1 MEMDRKTLIVFVI
14 AGFIVGFLLG
24 FCRHNPSTEYVEVL
38 RTDTLTVYDTVRID
52 RPVYITQ
59 RVVDSLRIPV
69 TDTLRV
75 HDTVYVVLERVQRE
89 YRDSLYTAWVSGV
102 DPALDSIEVYQM
114 TKVVTITETVQEPRK
129 RWGFGVTAGYGA
141 AIGADRSVTLWPF
154 VGVGI
159 SYNFVNW

>member
-14 AGFIVGFLLG
+14 AGFLVGFLLG

-102 DPALDSIEVYQM
+102 DPALDSIDIVARTQ
-114 TKVVTITETVQEPRK
+114 TITITERPRQR
-129 RWGFGVTAGYGA
+129 RWHFGITGGYGMTKDGLSPYA
-141 AIGADRSVTLWPF
+141 GIGLTYSLFAF
-154 VGVGI
+154 
-159 SYNFVNW
+159 

>member
-14 AGFIVGFLLG
+14 AGFLVGFLLG

-141 AIGADRSVTLWPF
+141 AIGADRSVTLSPF

>member
-14 AGFIVGFLLG
+14 AGFLVGFLLG

-59 RVVDSLRIPV
+59 RVGDSLRIPV

-102 DPALDSIEVYQM
+102 DPALDSIDIVARTQ
-114 TKVVTITETVQEPRK
+114 TITITERPRQR
-129 RWGFGVTAGYGA
+129 RWHLGITGGYGMTKDGLSPYA
-141 AIGADRSVTLWPF
+141 GIGLTYSLFAF
-154 VGVGI
+154 
-159 SYNFVNW
+159 

>member
-14 AGFIVGFLLG
+14 AGFLVGFLLG

-102 DPALDSIEVYQM
+102 DPALDSIDIVARTQ
-114 TKVVTITETVQEPRK
+114 TITITERPRQR
-129 RWGFGVTAGYGA
+129 RWHLGITGGYGMTKDGLSPYA
-141 AIGADRSVTLWPF
+141 GIGLTYSLFAF
-154 VGVGI
+154 
-159 SYNFVNW
+159 

>member
-102 DPALDSIEVYQM
+102 DPALDSIDIVARTQ
-114 TKVVTITETVQEPRK
+114 TITITERPRQR
-129 RWGFGVTAGYGA
+129 RWHLGITGGYGMTKDGLSPYA
-141 AIGADRSVTLWPF
+141 GIGLTYSLFAF
-154 VGVGI
+154 
-159 SYNFVNW
+159 